1 MINPY
6 HVQVR
11 KKLKKEET
19 EEIEAND
26 AKGEGDQDEENQRKT
41 SEQQHYVKM
50 SLQLYQ
56 VVGQAS
62 ALQSFKGV
70 LSISRALWH
79 FVDASYICSSGI

>member
-1 MINPY
+1 MYFFPLQEWKVINPY

-11 KKLKKEET
+11 KKLKKEES

-26 AKGEGDQDEENQRKT
+26 AKGGEGENQDEENQRKT

-56 VVGQAS
+56 VSRPVHCR
-62 ALQSFKGV
+62 
-70 LSISRALWH
+70 ISKRCA
-79 FVDASYICSSGI
+79 

>member
-11 KKLKKEET
+11 KKLKKEES

-62 ALQSFKGV
+62 ALQSFISV
-70 LSISRALWH
+70 PSISRAQWH
-79 FVDASYICSSGI
+79 FADKTSK

>member
-11 KKLKKEET
+11 KKLKKEES

-70 LSISRALWH
+70 PSISRAL
-79 FVDASYICSSGI
+79 YGIL

>member
-11 KKLKKEET
+11 KKLKKEES

-56 VVGQAS
+56 VVHCRISKRCAY
-62 ALQSFKGV
+62 
-70 LSISRALWH
+70 SISQAQWH
-79 FVDASYICSSGI
+79 FKQKQVIFVAV

>member
-11 KKLKKEET
+11 KKLKKEES

-26 AKGEGDQDEENQRKT
+26 AKGGEGENQDEENQRKT

-56 VVGQAS
+56 VVGQCIAEF
-62 ALQSFKGV
+62 QRGV
-70 LSISRALWH
+70 PTAFLRLNGILSRSK
-79 FVDASYICSSGI
+79 